1 MTADPHIP
9 TATDTGT
16 GDVPDGSGYDSPEA
30 TSGGPAIGGRL
41 AQTLAYLRRFGALR
55 RNARLY
61 LISNTIQAVTAG
73 AIAVLY
79 TLFLSA
85 LGYNDAFIGAALFVA
100 TVGGGLGILPANALV
115 KRYGWRAMLL
125 WSDLIGGVAIAI
137 QLLLPTPAV
146 TLITMLG
153 VGASVAIFLVLN
165 TPFLTAN
172 SAPQDRT
179 ALFALSNALGF
190 LGAVTGTL
198 LGGFLPVWLASPA
211 IASSAPLVALRPLL
225 VHSAQA
231 QLYQLALLITG
242 VLAVPS
248 IWPAWLLRDA
258 ESDAPPDTAT
268 AALVP
273 ALPWRERQAQWR
285 ALALRLARGVIGRFS
300 ASQVLV
306 GFGAGLFFPY
316 LSLYFVKQLHAS
328 TAYYGTF
335 SAALTVL
342 LAISSLASAPLADR
356 FGRARVSVLAQ
367 VASLPFLVLS
377 GAVPIL
383 TVVAAVYLVRSLLM
397 NITGAPLQALLMD
410 AVPHEQRI
418 VASNVYNVSWQVAW
432 AIGAGLGGGLITLG
446 GYALPFYVAAVCY
459 TISAVLLARWFWR
472 R

>member
-1 MTADPHIP
+1 MRRGGNSTR
-9 TATDTGT
+9 TGL
-16 GDVPDGSGYDSPEA
+16 GE
-30 TSGGPAIGGRL
+30 RL
-41 AQTLAYLRRFGALR
+41 AKSITYLRRFGALR

-85 LGYNDAFIGAALFVA
+85 LGYNDTFIGVALFVGA
-100 TVGGGLGILPANALV
+100 VGGGLGILPANMLV

-125 WSDLIGGVAIAI
+125 LSDLIGGVAIAI
-137 QLLLPTPAV
+137 QLLIPTPVV

-179 ALFALSNALGF
+179 ALFALTNALGF

-198 LGGFLPVWLASPA
+198 LGGFLPVWLATPA
-211 IASSAPLVALRPLL
+211 IAHSAPLLALQPLL
-225 VHSAQA
+225 VHNSQA
-231 QLYQLALLITG
+231 QNYQLALLISG
-242 VLAVPS
+242 VIAVPS

-258 ESDAPPDTAT
+258 ESDAPPSA
-268 AALVP
+268 AALTDASVSTI
-273 ALPWRERQAQWR
+273 PWRERLAQWR
-285 ALALRLARGVIGRFS
+285 ATAVRVGRGVIGRFS

-316 LSLYFVKQLHAS
+316 LSLYFVKELHAT
-328 TAYYGTF
+328 TAYYGAF

-342 LAISSLASAPLADR
+342 LAVSSLASAPLADR
-356 FGRARVSVLAQ
+356 FGRARVSVVAQ
-367 VASLPFLVLS
+367 VASLPFMIVC

-383 TVVAAVYLVRSLLM
+383 LVVSVVYLARSLLM

-410 AVPHEQRI
+410 AVPHEERI
-418 VASNVYNVSWQVAW
+418 VASNVYNVSWQGAW
-432 AIGAGLGGGLITLG
+432 AVGAGIGGGLISLG
-446 GYALPFYVAAVCY
+446 GYALPFYLAAICY
-459 TISAVLLARWFWR
+459 SVSAALLAYWFWR
-472 R
+472 H